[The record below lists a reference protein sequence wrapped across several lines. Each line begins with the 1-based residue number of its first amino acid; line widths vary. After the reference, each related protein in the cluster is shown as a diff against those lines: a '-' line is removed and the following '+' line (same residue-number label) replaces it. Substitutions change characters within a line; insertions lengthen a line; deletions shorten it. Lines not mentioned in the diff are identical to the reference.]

1 MVTHSSVLAWRIPGM
16 AEPGGLPSMG
26 LQSRTRISSANSN
39 IFTFSFPIW
48 ITFIS
53 FSCVIAV
60 ARTFK
65 TMFNES
71 DENEYPCL
79 IPDLRGNAFSFL
91 PLSLILSV
99 GLSYLAFLMLRYTLP
114 MPTFWSF

>member
-1 MVTHSSVLAWRIPGM
+1 MYHSM
-16 AEPGGLPSMG
+16 
-26 LQSRTRISSANSN
+26 SSANSN
-39 IFTFSFPIW
+39 TSTFSFPIW

-53 FSCVIAV
+53 ISSVIAI
-60 ARTFK
+60 ARTCK
-65 TMFNES
+65 TMLNES
-71 DENEYPCL
+71 DESEYPCL

-114 MPTFWSF
+114 MPSFWSF